1 MHGRA
6 WFAVVFRFAGVEA
19 VEGRREP
26 GVHGPVHRGHVQRGG
41 GAQVHPGRAA
51 VRPGAAEAPAH
62 HVGGHH
68 DAHLREPHAAGAM
81 RAGVQHGEEPR
92 RRRRGLG
99 GEGLPV

>member
-1 MHGRA
+1 MAGLGFRP
-6 WFAVVFRFAGVEA
+6 FSVRFAGVEA

-68 DAHLREPHAAGAM
+68 DSHL
-81 RAGVQHGEEPR
+81 
-92 RRRRGLG
+92 
-99 GEGLPV
+99 

>member
-1 MHGRA
+1 MAGLGFRP
-6 WFAVVFRFAGVEA
+6 FSVRFAGVEA